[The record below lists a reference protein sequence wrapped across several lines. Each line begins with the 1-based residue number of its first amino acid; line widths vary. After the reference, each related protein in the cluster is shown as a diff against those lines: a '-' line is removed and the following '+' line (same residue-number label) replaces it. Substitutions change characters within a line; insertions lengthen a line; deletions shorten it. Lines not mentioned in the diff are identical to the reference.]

1 MKATAFLLALP
12 ALALSA
18 EPPPKSPDPRIRIEL
33 VAEAPDIVTPTGL
46 GVDSKGRV
54 LVIES
59 HTHFRPKDYEGPERD
74 RVLMFTPQ
82 KNGQAK
88 RSIFYEGLNMGMD
101 TCVGAD
107 DWVYLAERSR
117 ILRAKDSTGDGKAD
131 LVEDVI
137 SMDTTGT
144 YPHNGLSGLCFDL
157 KGNLVFGLGE
167 NLGHAYTMIGGMDAR
182 LKAPKALAAV
192 SFAVQPKA
200 INLSKSP
207 ADFGTVRRLRRFMGP
222 NLCCRQ

>member
-1 MKATAFLLALP
+1 M
-12 ALALSA
+12 
-18 EPPPKSPDPRIRIEL
+18 
-33 VAEAPDIVTPTGL
+33 AEAPDIVTPTGL

-117 ILRAKDSTGDGKAD
+117 ILRAKDTTGDGKAD

-167 NLGHAYTMIGGMDAR
+167 NLGHAYTMIGQGCTQD
-182 LKAPKALAAV
+182 
-192 SFAVQPKA
+192 
-200 INLSKSP
+200 
-207 ADFGTVRRLRRFMGP
+207 
-222 NLCCRQ
+222 